1 MRNPK
6 VRSRLAVL
14 IPGTVLGVAIF
25 ANFIQFGARVVLSA
39 VLPSII
45 DDYSMSRDRIGL
57 VLTLMWAVFALFE
70 LPSACRRPDRLF
82 VLLGVVL
89 VSVGFGWGG
98 VIQSQF
104 VDNFTNVE
112 RSSGFG
118 VARTVYTLVG
128 SLGSVTTGYLA
139 DRLDWSAAFGLLVV
153 LLALGVG
160 CIVFV
165 NYADQ

>member
-1 MRNPK
+1 M
-6 VRSRLAVL
+6 
-14 IPGTVLGVAIF
+14 
-25 ANFIQFGARVVLSA
+25 
-39 VLPSII
+39 
-45 DDYSMSRDRIGL
+45 
-57 VLTLMWAVFALFE
+57 
-70 LPSACRRPDRLF
+70 
-82 VLLGVVL
+82 LGVVL

-104 VDNFTNVE
+104 MDNFTDVE

-139 DRLDWSAAFGLLVV
+139 DSLEWSAAFGLLVV
-153 LLALGVG
+153 LLALAVG
-160 CIVFV
+160 SLVFV